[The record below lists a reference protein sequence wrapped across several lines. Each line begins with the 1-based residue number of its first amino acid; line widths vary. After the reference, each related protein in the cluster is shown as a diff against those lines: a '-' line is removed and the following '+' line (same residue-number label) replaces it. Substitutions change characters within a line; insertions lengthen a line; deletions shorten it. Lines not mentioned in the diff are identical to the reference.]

1 MVLRGSYASSK
12 ETFSLHAAFESER
25 EDEVTPVSDAPS
37 SNPIDVIVISDDE
50 TSETPEDVTPLRSLL
65 PKGCKPRKGVVV
77 VRDFPIPPTRLQTP
91 FSKVQHNRRVVV
103 VRDFPIPP
111 WLRSP
116 FSGDSMVPSNASE
129 SEPSEEET
137 SEYEPEELSKND
149 YMEEVASNFISPIVP
164 LNQIG
169 STSFQTEEFSHKL
182 SVEAED
188 PLDAQS
194 DTEGYRKKNL
204 KNSKNLSDPSSNQL
218 PEKGQMPKPNAKA
231 SMVAVPSCRRWPR
244 KRAFKSNPNREM
256 IKVKRTKH

>member
-1 MVLRGSYASSK
+1 MTMDSPKSQVSSQ
-12 ETFSLHAAFESER
+12 ETFSLHPAFESER
-25 EDEVTPVSDAPS
+25 EGVTPVSDAPNP
-37 SNPIDVIVISDDE
+37 NPIDVIVISDDE
-50 TSETPEDVTPLRSLL
+50 TSETPEDVTPLRLLL
-65 PKGCKPRKGVVV
+65 PKGCKPRNGVVV
-77 VRDFPIPPTRLQTP
+77 VRDFPIPPWLRTP

-111 WLRSP
+111 WLRTP
-116 FSGDSMVPSNASE
+116 FSVDSMVPSNASE

-137 SEYEPEELSKND
+137 SEYEAEELSKKE

-164 LNQIG
+164 LNQI
-169 STSFQTEEFSHKL
+169 EEFSHKL

-204 KNSKNLSDPSSNQL
+204 KNSENLSDPSSNRF
-218 PEKGQMPKPNAKA
+218 PEKGA
-231 SMVAVPSCRRWPR
+231 SVVAVPSCRRWPR